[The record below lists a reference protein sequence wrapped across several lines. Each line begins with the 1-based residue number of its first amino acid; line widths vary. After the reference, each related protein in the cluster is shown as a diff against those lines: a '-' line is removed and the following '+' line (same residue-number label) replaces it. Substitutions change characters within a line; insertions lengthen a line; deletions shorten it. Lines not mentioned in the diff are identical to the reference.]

1 MLYIILLNL
10 PAGMADL
17 KSRVL
22 YVFIFPLLSPQGK
35 KALKRQL
42 TEQVTFSIKIQ
53 RGYHV
58 QIILFQEKKRME

>member
-1 MLYIILLNL
+1 MLHIIPLNL

-22 YVFIFPLLSPQGK
+22 YAVIFSFLSPQGK
-35 KALKRQL
+35 KVLKRQL

-53 RGYHV
+53 RGYRV